1 VVAGLSLYWRRLPL
15 PRRRAESGPFLAGPV
30 RAFQSGVINDYVTWI
45 VVGIAG
51 VGGILALTLR

>member
-1 VVAGLSLYWRRLPL
+1 MTATKSATLLIFWLNGM
-15 PRRRAESGPFLAGPV
+15 AGPV

-45 VVGIAG
+45 VVGVAG